1 MKKLVFLLV
10 CLILFIIGIIL
21 FNHFNYSQ
29 DKIKKL
35 QPVFPLYEQISDLDL
50 DGKNEIIEFYS
61 SPVDLTGGNT
71 DIFINKE
78 TNAKVS
84 LSGYFQKSDIYDIAK
99 DVRVLEVQTNLG
111 GKLINSIILV
121 YQNGELTRI
130 PIFDGV
136 KSLPR
141 GIFSS
146 GGIEF
151 KDYDSDGI
159 LEMFVYHRHYP
170 PEAKRTVEIYQ
181 FTNQVF
187 KKVQEYEE
195 STPNVYL

>member
-1 MKKLVFLLV
+1 MKKLVFLLA
-10 CLILFIIGIIL
+10 CLVLFIGIIL

-29 DKIKKL
+29 DKIKKIH
-35 QPVFPLYEQISDLDL
+35 PAPPLYGQISDLDL
-50 DGKNEIIEFYS
+50 DGKNEIIDFYS
-61 SPVDLTGGNT
+61 SPIDLTGGNT
-71 DIFINKE
+71 DIFINRE

-84 LSGYFQKSDIYDIAK
+84 LSGYFQKGDIYDIAK
-99 DVRVLEVQTNLG
+99 NVRVLEVQTNSG

-121 YQNGELTRI
+121 YRNGELTRI

-136 KSLPR
+136 KSLPQ

-146 GGIEF
+146 GGVEF

-170 PEAKRTVEIYQ
+170 PEAERTVEIYE
-181 FTNQVF
+181 FTDQVF

-195 STPNVYL
+195 SM